1 MAIGEGKSE
10 TGTARSA
17 GAPRRRGARRGWSAP
32 GAPAAVTL
40 LAVALAACGGA
51 ASDRHPSPPPPV
63 GHGAKVPIT
72 AASEEAR
79 QLYLEGRE
87 LSENLRAAEA
97 RRYFENAV
105 ARDPAFALAHL
116 GLAITASSAQE
127 FFSRLERAVA
137 LADQVSDGERW
148 MILGLEA
155 GVKGQP
161 AAQERLYRQLAGA
174 FPEDERVQTLLGN
187 FHRDRQEVEPAILRY
202 RQAIEI
208 APDFPPPYN
217 QLGYAYR
224 SQRRWG
230 DAEGA
235 FKKYIALVPGEPNPY
250 DSYAELLMK
259 TGRFE
264 ESIASYRKALSIND
278 GFVQSYRGLGLDQI
292 FLGFPAKAQ
301 AIYRQFYDRAR
312 DDGER
317 RQALAWM
324 AVGYLF
330 AGDHRL
336 AAETLRR
343 RAAFAEAAGDLA
355 ALADDHRFLGDVLL
369 DDGRP
374 PEALAE
380 YDRGLATLGGAAVSD
395 EIKEGGRRDYLY
407 RRAQVA
413 LATGELGVAAAK
425 LAAYRAA
432 VERTEIPFERRQ
444 AHELAGRLALAK
456 GDPAGALGELAQA
469 NQQDPKVLYFQALA
483 ARAAGDAGGA
493 RTFAREAAE
502 FNGLEISYAFVRPR
516 AKALLAELE

>member
-1 MAIGEGKSE
+1 
-10 TGTARSA
+10 
-17 GAPRRRGARRGWSAP
+17 
-32 GAPAAVTL
+32 
-40 LAVALAACGGA
+40 
-51 ASDRHPSPPPPV
+51 
-63 GHGAKVPIT
+63 
-72 AASEEAR
+72 
-79 QLYLEGRE
+79 
-87 LSENLRAAEA
+87 
-97 RRYFENAV
+97 
-105 ARDPAFALAHL
+105 
-116 GLAITASSAQE
+116 
-127 FFSRLERAVA
+127 
-137 LADQVSDGERW
+137 
-148 MILGLEA
+148 
-155 GVKGQP
+155 
-161 AAQERLYRQLAGA
+161 
-174 FPEDERVQTLLGN
+174 
-187 FHRDRQEVEPAILRY
+187 
-202 RQAIEI
+202 
-208 APDFPPPYN
+208 
-217 QLGYAYR
+217 
-224 SQRRWG
+224 
-230 DAEGA
+230 
-235 FKKYIALVPGEPNPY
+235 
-250 DSYAELLMK
+250 
-259 TGRFE
+259 
-264 ESIASYRKALSIND
+264 
-278 GFVQSYRGLGLDQI
+278 
-292 FLGFPAKAQ
+292 
-301 AIYRQFYDRAR
+301 
-312 DDGER
+312 
-317 RQALAWM
+317 M

-330 AGDHRL
+330 ASDHRL

-456 GDPAGALGELAQA
+456 GDPVGALGELAQA

-493 RTFAREAAE
+493 RTFVCEAAE